1 MGPLKSIEPAT
12 ICHQNRNTIQ
22 IAKVVKVAMRGSK
35 PGERRGG
42 RQRGTPNKATV
53 AKTAALKAAS
63 ADPTI
68 SPLQFL
74 LDIMRDPTSP
84 TDLRIQVAR
93 AAAPLVHG
101 KLGTASPKDRLGR
114 VGAVESEG
122 FTIDIEE
129 AKALRDIQR
138 RLGTLLRKRY
148 GKNDGPLT
156 AAEIA
161 EESELR
167 ALISER
173 SSALVCPPGYG
184 SLEAM
189 EDSNRLHQLNC
200 KRLSPPSCGGGELKG
215 ADDEEEAF
223 LMARLAAF
231 RHSPEGRDRQ
241 RITELEAYCLC
252 RNSDEQAE
260 LDRLRVG
267 YPKGPESELTKA
279 IQLRLGELRQQS
291 N

>member
-1 MGPLKSIEPAT
+1 MP
-12 ICHQNRNTIQ
+12 
-22 IAKVVKVAMRGSK
+22 RGSK

-68 SPLQFL
+68 TPLQFL
-74 LDIMRDPTSP
+74 LGVMRDPTSP
-84 TDLRIQVAR
+84 IDLRIQVAR

-101 KLGTASPKDRLGR
+101 KLGTASPGDTVGR

-129 AKALRDIQR
+129 ANALRNIGR
-138 RLGTLLRKRY
+138 RLTVLMQKRY
-148 GKNDGPLT
+148 GPSKNGGPLT

-167 ALISER
+167 ALISKR
-173 SSALVCPPGYG
+173 SAALVCPPGYG
-184 SLEAM
+184 PQNAM

-200 KRLSPPSCGGGELKG
+200 KRLSPASCGGGELKG
-215 ADDEEEAF
+215 ADDKEEAF
-223 LMARLAAF
+223 LTARVAAF
-231 RHSPEGRDRQ
+231 RRSQEGCDRH
-241 RITELEAYCLC
+241 RITELEVYRLY

-260 LDRLRVG
+260 LDQLRVV
-267 YPKGPESELTKA
+267 YAKSPESVLTKA
-279 IQLRLGELRQQS
+279 IQLRLVELRQQS
-291 N
+291 K

>member
-1 MGPLKSIEPAT
+1 M
-12 ICHQNRNTIQ
+12 NTADFEGNLVSNQ

-63 ADPTI
+63 ADPAI
-68 SPLQFL
+68 MPLQFL
-74 LDIMRDPTSP
+74 LGVMRDPKAP

-101 KLGTASPKDRLGR
+101 KLETTSPGDPLGR
-114 VGAVESEG
+114 VGAVACEG
-122 FTIDIEE
+122 FTIDVEE
-129 AKALRDIQR
+129 AKALRNIQR
-138 RLGTLLRKRY
+138 RLGALLRKRY
-148 GKNDGPLT
+148 GQNGGPLT
-156 AAEIA
+156 AAEIT

-167 ALISER
+167 ALISEK

-184 SLEAM
+184 PQDAV
-189 EDSNRLHQLNC
+189 EDSNKLHQLNC

-215 ADDEEEAF
+215 VEDEEEAF
-223 LMARLAAF
+223 LTARVAAF
-231 RHSPEGRDRQ
+231 RHSQEGRDRH
-241 RITELEAYCLC
+241 RILELEVY
-252 RNSDEQAE
+252 RQYRSEGEQAE
-260 LDRLRVG
+260 LDRLRIV

-279 IQLRLGELRQQS
+279 IMLRVAELQQQS
-291 N
+291 K